1 MGFLELITIVF
12 VVLKLMSIITWGW
25 FLVLLPAI
33 ISIVFY
39 LVMIVMVVWYD
50 KKLDKWNG
58 L

>member
-12 VVLKLMSIITWGW
+12 VVLKLMGIITWGW

-33 ISIVFY
+33 IAIVFY
-39 LVMIVMVVWYD
+39 LVLIVMVIWYNE
-50 KKLDKWNG
+50 KLDKWTG